1 LPASLPKQCSARLG
15 STAAIAL
22 ACAVC
27 TAVFTAFTTV
37 VPPLDLRTYR
47 AIGWAMLHGID
58 PYGTVPGTAL
68 AFVYT
73 PFAAWLFTPL
83 ALFPPLAPIR
93 WQFFALL
100 WSFAS
105 LALLAWTIR
114 RTLLLAPGWAAPPN
128 GARTTAAVIASVALA
143 IAGGPIS
150 DHLGFGQ
157 INIALMAV
165 CFYDFVGPRNRS
177 RRIPQGVL
185 IGLAAAVKLTPA
197 IFVIYL
203 LLTRRLRAAGVAI
216 ASAIAVTTAAA
227 VVSAHASRVYFLGLI
242 WHLESR
248 VSMEN
253 PETIGNQS
261 LKGALVRLV
270 PDQLVSPLWVAAV
283 LVAGIGGLWLSR
295 MAWQRRGDIAGA
307 CTAGLVAV
315 IVSPVSW
322 IHHLVWLIP
331 SAVLLGFSTL
341 PRDRMVAIAAVLL
354 TLART
359 PRLGEMWSRHAG
371 SWLADAAAMILQDS
385 YLLLAVG
392 IVLWLGLSAPAQA
405 VERRAPMAAR
415 PASPA

>member
-1 LPASLPKQCSARLG
+1 LPKPCRARLG
-15 STAAIAL
+15 SIVAIAL

-37 VPPLDLRTYR
+37 VPPIDLRTYQ

-58 PYGTVPGTAL
+58 PYGTVPGTEL

-83 ALFPPLAPIR
+83 ALFPPLAAVR
-93 WQFFALL
+93 WQSLSLL
-100 WSFAS
+100 WGFSS
-105 LALLAWTIR
+105 LALLAWMIR
-114 RTLLLAPGWAAPPN
+114 RTLLLTPGWTAAPN
-128 GARTTAAVIASVALA
+128 GARTTAAVIVSVALA
-143 IAGGPIS
+143 TPGGPIS

-157 INIALMAV
+157 INIALMAA
-165 CFYDFVGPRNRS
+165 CFYDFVGPRDRP

-197 IFVIYL
+197 IFVVYL
-203 LLTRRLRAAGVAI
+203 MLTRRLRAAGVAI
-216 ASAIAVTTAAA
+216 ASAVAVTIATA
-227 VVSAHASRVYFLGLI
+227 VVSAHASGMYFLGLI

-248 VSMEN
+248 VSLEN
-253 PETIGNQS
+253 PEPIGNQS
-261 LKGALVRLV
+261 LKGAFVRLL
-270 PDQLVSPLWVAAV
+270 PDHLVLPLWIVAV

-295 MAWQRRGDIAGA
+295 MAWQCRGDVAGA
-307 CTAGLVAV
+307 CTAGLVSV

-331 SAVLLGFSTL
+331 SAVLLGFSIL

-359 PRLGEMWSRHAG
+359 PRLGEIWSHHTG
-371 SWLADAAAMILQDS
+371 SWLPDAAAMVLQDS
-385 YLLLAVG
+385 YLLLMVG
-392 IVLWLGLSAPAQA
+392 IVLWLGLSSPVPAA
-405 VERRAPMAAR
+405 ERRAPMTAR